1 MDRNMDFNN
10 FSGFP
15 PPYMNAELNNDFPP
29 IDTGIFNPINQ
40 YEQAYMYYKYMC
52 KQLEYKMKLKE
63 YEKLSKQDLKTERRV
78 E

>member
-1 MDRNMDFNN
+1 MDRN
-10 FSGFP
+10 S
-15 PPYMNAELNNDFPP
+15 DFPP
-29 IDTGIFNPINQ
+29 FYSYTPGFDSQTDDIYSNPMFNPIVQ